1 MTFLEPSALLAGAAT
16 ALLVVLAWWEHA
28 RRRRRLAVFLGGV
41 RATRRLSRHD
51 LYRPRVERLL
61 LLGLATMAVAAAAAE
76 PRWGQDD
83 RPAPVSSVVLAI
95 DVSASMQATDVVP
108 TRLASAVEIA
118 GRLVDGLPDAR
129 IGLLLYAGDSYPL
142 ASPTRDHAA
151 IRYFLSGVTPTMASA
166 HDPGS
171 LPSVGIRA
179 ASALWRTPVAPGEE
193 RTIVLIGDGEAG
205 EPAGEVLEAVRAAA
219 ERGIRVSAIGVGS
232 VQGSGIVMPA
242 APYQIGGPVV
252 DATGTPA
259 ISRLDAPALE
269 GLVEVGRG
277 RYAAGDD
284 ERAVAALREW
294 LGANRVDAPWWVRY
308 DVPYLLALAAL
319 AALLVESL
327 LDVRM
332 PGWHA
337 ARSRR
342 TV

>member
-1 MTFLEPSALLAGAAT
+1 MTFLEPSALLLGAAT
-16 ALLVVLAWWEHA
+16 ALLVVVAWWEHA
-28 RRRRRLAVFLGGV
+28 RRRRRLAIFLGGE
-41 RATRRLSRHD
+41 RATRRLSRLD

-61 LLGLATMAVAAAAAE
+61 LLGLATLAVAAAAAE
-76 PRWGQDD
+76 PRWKPDD
-83 RPAPVSSVVLAI
+83 RPTPVSSVVLAI
-95 DVSASMQATDVVP
+95 DVSASMQAMDIVP
-108 TRLASAVEIA
+108 TRLASAVDLA

-171 LPSVGIRA
+171 LPSVGIRD

-205 EPAGEVLEAVRAAA
+205 EPDDAVLQAVREAGQ
-219 ERGIRVSAIGVGS
+219 RGIRVSAIGVGS
-232 VQGSGIVMPA
+232 AQGSGMVMPA

-252 DATGTPA
+252 DANGTPA
-259 ISRLDAPALE
+259 VSRLDAAALQR
-269 GLVEVGRG
+269 LVEAGRG
-277 RYAAGDD
+277 RYAPGDD
-284 ERAVAALREW
+284 ERAVGALREL
-294 LGANRVDAPWWVRY
+294 LGPNRVDAPWWVRY
-308 DVPYLLALAAL
+308 DLTYLLALAAL

-337 ARSRR
+337 ASSRR